1 MKYLN
6 VLTGFI
12 LTLATGA
19 KREFEAGLQ
28 EIEDE
33 LVDHWYVAA
42 HSEPLT
48 AKQAKALQAAS
59 ATPEP
64 SAEQSAPEPEPAA
77 EPETPAEPVV
87 DAPTES

>member
-12 LTLATGA
+12 LTLADGA

-28 EIEDE
+28 EIEDD
-33 LVDHWYVAA
+33 LADHWYVAA

-59 ATPEP
+59 AAPEP
-64 SAEQSAPEPEPAA
+64 AAEQLAPEPEPAA
-77 EPETPAEPVV
+77 EPEAPAEPVV